1 VPLEPYFVNNP
12 TKEVDSDTRKLNIK
26 GAIKPVTTNPGT

>member
-1 VPLEPYFVNNP
+1 MPPESYFVNNP
-12 TKEVDSDTRKLNIK
+12 TKEVERDTIKLKIK